1 MIDEDTGQLE
11 AAAPAM
17 GRSATIYEVAEAA
30 GVSPST
36 VSRTFSRPGRV
47 SVRTADHVRAVAAQ
61 LGYRVDGVFRPTTS
75 ARSKTIGLAISDVT
89 NPFYFGIL
97 RGAEWAAA
105 RAGYTPLLVDAQES
119 DVLERE
125 NLSRMLPLVDGL
137 VIGSTRTPD
146 TVLRSISKNTP
157 VVVLNRHVGGLAC
170 VVPDS
175 NRGMRR
181 AVEHL
186 TMLGHQHIHYLAG
199 PDASWINGMRWLAMR
214 EASYELGFHEH
225 RIGPAAPTVEGG
237 QHAAVQVVAKGAK
250 AVICYNDVMAM
261 GLMRGL
267 SEMGVKVPDDVSVV
281 GFDNIF
287 ASDLVT
293 PRLTT
298 VAAPLTTLGETA
310 VRHIVAMVGG
320 ARPRGDG
327 PTVVPVR
334 LIVRQSTGAPV
345 RDGSAPPRPGLSVSS
360 RATGRA
366 PRRRS
371 PPP

>member
-1 MIDEDTGQLE
+1 
-11 AAAPAM
+11 
-17 GRSATIYEVAEAA
+17 
-30 GVSPST
+30 
-36 VSRTFSRPGRV
+36 
-47 SVRTADHVRAVAAQ
+47 
-61 LGYRVDGVFRPTTS
+61 
-75 ARSKTIGLAISDVT
+75 
-89 NPFYFGIL
+89 
-97 RGAEWAAA
+97 
-105 RAGYTPLLVDAQES
+105 
-119 DVLERE
+119 
-125 NLSRMLPLVDGL
+125 
-137 VIGSTRTPD
+137 
-146 TVLRSISKNTP
+146 
-157 VVVLNRHVGGLAC
+157 
-170 VVPDS
+170 
-175 NRGMRR
+175 MRR

-225 RIGPAAPTVEGG
+225 RIGPTAPTVEGG

-267 SEMGVKVPDDVSVV
+267 ADMGVKIPEEVSVI

-287 ASDLVT
+287 ASALVT

-327 PTVVPVR
+327 PTIVPVR
-334 LIVRQSTGAPV
+334 LIVRQST
-345 RDGSAPPRPGLSVSS
+345 APPSD
-360 RATGRA
+360 TA
-366 PRRRS
+366 PRRRA
-371 PPP
+371 

>member
-1 MIDEDTGQLE
+1 MIDDDVTANPVAGTG
-11 AAAPAM
+11 P

-47 SVRTADHVRAVAAQ
+47 SVRTADHVRAVAAE
-61 LGYRVDGVFRPTTS
+61 LGYRVDGVFRPTTPS
-75 ARSKTIGLAISDVT
+75 RTKMIGLAVSDVT

-105 RAGYTPLLVDAQES
+105 RAGYTLLLVDAQES

-125 NLSRMLPLVDGL
+125 NLSRLLPLVDGL
-137 VIGSTRTPD
+137 VVGSTRTSD

-175 NRGMRR
+175 NRGVRR

-186 TMLGHQHIHYLAG
+186 TALGHQHIHYLAG
-199 PDASWINGMRWLAMR
+199 PDASWINGMRWLALR
-214 EASYELGFHEH
+214 EASYELGFTEH

-237 QHAAVQVVAKGAK
+237 LHAAVQVVAKGAK
-250 AVICYNDVMAM
+250 AVVCFNDVMAM

-267 SEMGVKVPDDVSVV
+267 ADMGVKVPDEVSVV

-310 VRHIVAMVGG
+310 IRHIVAMTGG

-327 PTVVPVR
+327 LTVVPVR
-334 LIVRQSTGAPV
+334 LIVRQSTAAPSES
-345 RDGSAPPRPGLSVSS
+345 G
-360 RATGRA
+360 
-366 PRRRS
+366 PRRRAT
-371 PPP
+371 

>member
-1 MIDEDTGQLE
+1 MSDDDTT
-11 AAAPAM
+11 AAADKAV
-17 GRSATIYEVAEAA
+17 GVERSATIYEVAEAA

-47 SVRTADHVRAVAAQ
+47 SVRTADHVREVAAK
-61 LGYRVDGVFRPTTS
+61 LGYRVDGVFRPTTP
-75 ARSKTIGLAISDVT
+75 ARTRTIGLAVADVT

-105 RAGYTPLLVDAQES
+105 RAGYTLLLVDAQES

-125 NLSRMLPLVDGL
+125 NLSRILPLVDGL
-137 VIGSTRTPD
+137 VVGSTRTSD

-157 VVVLNRHVGGLAC
+157 VVILNRHVGGLAC

-175 NRGMRR
+175 SRGMRR

-186 TMLGHQHIHYLAG
+186 VGLGHQSIHYLAG

-214 EASYELGFHEH
+214 EASYELGFSEH
-225 RIGPAAPTVEGG
+225 RIGPTAPTVEGG
-237 QHAAVQVVAKGAK
+237 QHAAVQVVGKGAK

-267 SEMGVKVPDDVSVV
+267 ADMGVKVPEEVSVI

-310 VRHIVAMVGG
+310 VKHIVAMVGG
-320 ARPRGDG
+320 ARPRGDE
-327 PTVVPVR
+327 PTIVPVR
-334 LIVRQSTGAPV
+334 LIVRQSTAAPS
-345 RDGSAPPRPGLSVSS
+345 D
-360 RATGRA
+360 TG
-366 PRRRS
+366 PRRRQS
-371 PPP
+371 